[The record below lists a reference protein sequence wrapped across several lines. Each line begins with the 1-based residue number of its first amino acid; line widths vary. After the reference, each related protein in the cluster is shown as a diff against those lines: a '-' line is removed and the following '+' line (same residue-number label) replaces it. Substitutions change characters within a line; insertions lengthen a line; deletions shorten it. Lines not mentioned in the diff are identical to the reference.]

1 MPWSE
6 DFLKLTTQILLE
18 FVESTNLRTIP
29 FKDTSQTDETD
40 QCFQGAVDASFEI
53 FKIMD
58 SSNGSN

>member
-29 FKDTSQTDETD
+29 FKDTSQTD